1 MRKSGKVV
9 SHRKSITV
17 EEAIQD
23 FIAYKKASK
32 AAERTITDYKKHLKS
47 FFKLYPDEALSL
59 EKLETVVLEDFAKYA
74 DKAAATYNLHY
85 AYMHSFFNW
94 LIDRRYL
101 QNNPIVTLKLKKR
114 KAESKA
120 KNVPE
125 SVIAKLLDVM
135 DLDTYVGLRDYA
147 LTVLTMDTGI
157 RPSEALATREA
168 DYDLENGVLVI
179 REEIAKT
186 RMRREV
192 PLSWQTCEIIKVL
205 NSYKPKHFCQNVFC
219 SWEGETLNTHAWYL
233 RLREYSKEVG
243 YKVRPYD
250 LRHSFAIQ
258 FIKSGGSAFALRK
271 ILGHTNMNMTQV
283 YVNMANSDMKEQLEK
298 ASPVHQYVKRTSRV
312 RKIGK

>member
-1 MRKSGKVV
+1 MRKSGKAV
-9 SHRKSITV
+9 SHRKNITV
-17 EEAIQD
+17 EKVISD

-32 AAERTITDYKKHLKS
+32 SAERTIVDYKKHLKL
-47 FFKLYPDEALSL
+47 FFNQYSDEALNL
-59 EKLETVVLEDFAKYA
+59 EKLETVVLQDFARYS

-94 LIDRRYL
+94 LIERKYL
-101 QNNPIVTLKLKKR
+101 QENPITTLKLKKR

-125 SVIAKLLDVM
+125 SVIEKLLDAM

-157 RPSEALATREA
+157 RPSEALATREV
-168 DYDLENGVLVI
+168 DYDLDNGVLVI

-186 RMRREV
+186 RVGREV
-192 PLSWQTCEIIKVL
+192 MLSQQTCEIIKIL
-205 NSYKPKHFCQNVFC
+205 NSYKPKGFCQNMFC
-219 SWEGETLNTHAWYL
+219 SWEGEPINTHAWYL
-233 RLREYSKEVG
+233 RLREYSREIN

-258 FIKSGGSAFALRK
+258 FIKGGGSAFALRK

-283 YVNMANSDMKEQLEK
+283 YVNLAESDMKEQLEK
-298 ASPVHQYVKRTSRV
+298 ASPVHRYVKRATKIK
-312 RKIGK
+312 RKN